1 MSATAIHTSV
11 KNQIYSDTKIDFVPG
26 VAQNPL
32 SKCVPHVDKSWQ
44 LWPHPARSQNP
55 TLFVADRQL
64 VPEASMHV
72 GPPVYTE
79 HDPPHKLPTRF
90 VQYVTVV
97 VVSRGAS
104 GLMGAPM

>member
-1 MSATAIHTSV
+1 MTE
-11 KNQIYSDTKIDFVPG
+11 DVPG
-26 VAQNPL
+26 VEQKLLSSRVPQLLNWLQLPL
-32 SKCVPHVDKSWQ
+32 
-44 LWPHPARSQNP
+44 HPLRSQNP

-97 VVSRGAS
+97 VWAARGAS
-104 GLMGAPM
+104 GLRGSPT